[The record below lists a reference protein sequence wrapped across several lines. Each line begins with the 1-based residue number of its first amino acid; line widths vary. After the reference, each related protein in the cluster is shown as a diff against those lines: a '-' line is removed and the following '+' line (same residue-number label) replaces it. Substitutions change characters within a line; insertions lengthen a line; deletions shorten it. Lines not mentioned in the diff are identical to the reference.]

1 MNAHLILACRT
12 RFHTMYRELDIEQVT
27 ATLEALQRRIR
38 ERFPEANLLN
48 VCGELLQITE
58 EAKSRTR
65 WILKPHWVLRI
76 TVILLILL
84 MIGSITTAIISLNI
98 TGMPLNLMEFI
109 PTLESSLND
118 LILIGAG
125 VFFLGTLESR
135 VKRSKTLEAL
145 SELRAIAHVIDMHQL
160 TKDPHRLDSERQ
172 MTASSP
178 RSKLDHYE
186 LTRYLDYCSELLSLT
201 AKVAA
206 YYGQNLNEGVVLAAV
221 NEVETLTEGLSRK
234 IWQKIRIL
242 RSMDLGE

>member
-1 MNAHLILACRT
+1 
-12 RFHTMYRELDIEQVT
+12 MYRELDIDLVSD
-27 ATLEALQRRIR
+27 TLEHLIKRIE
-38 ERFPEANLLN
+38 ERFPQSNLLN
-48 VCGELLQITE
+48 VSSELLQVTD
-58 EAKSRTR
+58 EAKNRAR

-76 TVILLILL
+76 TVIFLILL
-84 MIGSITTAIISLNI
+84 MVGSIATAILSL
-98 TGMPLNLMEFI
+98 GLDGVPHNLMEFI

-135 VKRSKTLEAL
+135 LKRTKTLDAI

-160 TKDPHRLDSERQ
+160 TKDPHRLDAANT

-178 RSKLDHYE
+178 KPT
-186 LTRYLDYCSELLSLT
+186 LTKPEMERYLDYCSEMLSLT

-206 YYGQNLNEGVVLAAV
+206 YYGQNLNESDVLAAV
-221 NEVETLTEGLSRK
+221 NEVETLTDGLSRK

-242 RSMDLGE
+242 RSMDPIK